1 MVSWQQMKR
10 KGYYK
15 EMMAQ
20 SIEQFL
26 VQLDGLDIKLWVEAG
41 QLRFRAPQGRLTG
54 TLRGQISARKEEMI
68 ACLQQAYQTQK
79 IAIIHPVTREEQ
91 LPLSWAQQ
99 RLWFNQTT
107 NRVSSYNVI
116 ATFRLEGKLD
126 LPALEQSLD
135 ALLDRHEVLRT
146 IFPSVD
152 GTPRQVITEAAPVKL
167 VPIDLQNLPATEQNA
182 TIEGLIR
189 QEVLH
194 LYDLATGPLV
204 RIQLAKQTNECHA
217 ILFSFHHILI
227 DAGSLAQIFDEL
239 GSLYNAYT
247 TDTPSPLPRLALQY
261 ADYAYWQRHSL
272 TPAMMEARVNYWVER
287 LTRETPLFELYRD
300 KPRPV
305 TETFRGSIMPFQ
317 MTVAQTDQLKALQS
331 SLGATLFSSVLAA
344 WTALLYRYGEGEE
357 LVVGSPFSNRT
368 HQELEGVIGHW
379 SSLLLLPLR
388 FQGNPTFLE
397 IVQQVKQATQDAIA
411 NDVPIDQLIEAL
423 PAARKRNN
431 LPHQFL
437 LSFLP
442 GSPTNSLK
450 LSGLTVTPIEKKTN
464 MLRPD
469 LGFMIWEDQNSL
481 GSSLAGHWVYKI
493 ELLEEESVVRMMED
507 FHSLL
512 NALLADPTCA
522 INDVELPHLRQFSR
536 V

>member
-1 MVSWQQMKR
+1 MKDS
-10 KGYYK
+10 YP
-15 EMMAQ
+15 
-20 SIEQFL
+20 S
-26 VQLDGLDIKLWVEAG
+26 
-41 QLRFRAPQGRLTG
+41 P
-54 TLRGQISARKEEMI
+54 
-68 ACLQQAYQTQK
+68 
-79 IAIIHPVTREEQ
+79 
-91 LPLSWAQQ
+91 LPQQ

-107 NRVSSYNVI
+107 NRASSYNII

-152 GTPRQVITEAAPVKL
+152 GIPHQVITAAVPVKL
-167 VPIDLQNLPATEQNA
+167 VPIDLQDKPLAAQDA
-182 TIEGLIR
+182 AIEELIR

-204 RIQLAKQTNECHA
+204 RIRLAKQANECYA
-217 ILFSFHHILI
+217 ILFSFNHILI

-239 GSLYNAYT
+239 GILYNAYT
-247 TDTPSPLPRLALQY
+247 TGTPSPLPSLALQY

-287 LTRETPLFELYRD
+287 LTRETPLFELNRD

-305 TETFRGSIMPFQ
+305 TETFRGSILPFQ
-317 MTVAQTDQLKALQS
+317 ITVEQTDQLKALQS
-331 SLGATLFSSVLAA
+331 SLGATLFNSLLAA
-344 WTALLYRYGEGEE
+344 WAALLYRYGQGEE

-379 SSLLLLPLR
+379 GSLLLLPLR
-388 FQGNPTFLE
+388 FQDNPTFLD
-397 IVQQVKQATQDAIA
+397 ILQQVKQATQDAIA

-442 GSPTNSLK
+442 GSPTTSLK
-450 LSGLTVTPIEKKTN
+450 LSAITVTPIEKKTV

-469 LGFMIWEDQNSL
+469 LAFTVWEDTSAD
-481 GSSLAGHWVYKI
+481 GSRLAGWWEYKLDLFEQTSI
-493 ELLEEESVVRMMED
+493 SRMIKD
-507 FHSLL
+507 FHRLL
-512 NALLADPTCA
+512 DALSADPTCRIDSVPLPNAPA
-522 INDVELPHLRQFSR
+522 IIDRMR
-536 V
+536 VL